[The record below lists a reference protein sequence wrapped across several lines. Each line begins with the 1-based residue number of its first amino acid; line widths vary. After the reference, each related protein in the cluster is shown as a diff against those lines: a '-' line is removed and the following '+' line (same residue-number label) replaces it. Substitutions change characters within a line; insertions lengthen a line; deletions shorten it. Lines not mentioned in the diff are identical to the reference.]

1 MNKVAKN
8 ITANYLGKLWGFLSI
23 FVFVRFYIEILGI
36 ESYAIINFYAV
47 ILGLLAF
54 ADAGLTATLNR
65 ELARDIDDIKK
76 LNLVYTFER
85 IYIIICLIII
95 LSVCFFANNLASNFL
110 KSSNYSES
118 QVAYYMCLMGFGVA
132 LQLFATLF
140 EGGLLG
146 LQHQVLTNKI
156 RIIWSFFRS
165 GIVLLPLYLFPKLDV
180 FFLWQILCNM
190 FLLFFL
196 RTKLYE
202 FLPNKKPHFSK
213 KLLNSIAKYAL
224 GMMGIA
230 LISGINIQI
239 DKLITSKYLTA
250 TLFGHYSIASL
261 VAQLPV
267 MLVTPIIV
275 AIFPL
280 LASSVSQNDHGAVI
294 ENFHKYSFFI
304 TAIITPIALCIAL
317 YSNPLVTLWTGKAD
331 IALSIDHV
339 IKILILGGFFLCL
352 QLTPFY
358 LALANG
364 FTKIN
369 LYTGVFGLIVIIP
382 LMIYSI
388 RHYGMIGAAFPWVIL
403 NISSFLAIGLY
414 SVNRFLKNHVSHWLI
429 WDILAPV
436 VIVGIIAFMVEVMF
450 SKFSGQY
457 IFILKSFLIGIIS
470 ITLNLLIQ
478 NIKYPDYVVIN
489 IVSFYNLIKG
499 KMLK

>member
-1 MNKVAKN
+1 MNKVTKN
-8 ITANYLGKLWGFLSI
+8 IVANYLGKLWGFVSI
-23 FVFVRFYIEILGI
+23 FIFVRFYIEILGI

-65 ELARDIDDIKK
+65 ELARDIDDITKS
-76 LNLVYTFER
+76 NLVYTFER

-95 LSVCFFANNLASNFL
+95 LSVCFFSNNLASNFL
-110 KSSNYSES
+110 KSSTYSES
-118 QVAYYMCLMGFGVA
+118 QVAYYMCLMAFGVA

-165 GIVLLPLYLFPKLDV
+165 GIVLLPLYFFPKLDV
-180 FFLWQILCNM
+180 FFWWQILCNV
-190 FLLFFL
+190 FLLYFL
-196 RTKLYE
+196 RKKLYE
-202 FLPNKKPHFSK
+202 LLPNQAPFFSK

-261 VAQLPV
+261 LAQLPV

-275 AIFPL
+275 AVFPL

-294 ENFHKYSFFI
+294 KNFHKYSFFI
-304 TAIITPIALCIAL
+304 TAIIAPVALCIAL
-317 YSNPLVTLWTGKAD
+317 YSIPLVTLWTGKSD
-331 IALSIDHV
+331 IALSIDYV
-339 IKILILGGFFLCL
+339 VKILILGGFFLCL

-369 LYTGVFGLIVIIP
+369 LYTGVFGLIIIIP

-388 RHYGMIGAAFPWVIL
+388 SHYGMIGAAIPWVIV
-403 NISSFLAIGLY
+403 NIGGFLVVGLY
-414 SVNRFLKNHVSHWLI
+414 SVNRFLKNHVSDWLI
-429 WDILAPV
+429 WDILIPV
-436 VIVGIIAFMVEVMF
+436 VIAVVIASIVELIF
-450 SKFSGQY
+450 ININGQY
-457 IFILKSFLIGIIS
+457 VFILKSLLIGVLSIMIS
-470 ITLNLLIQ
+470 IIFQ
-478 NIKYPDYVVIN
+478 NIKNPEYVVIN
-489 IVSFYNLIKG
+489 IRSFYELIKRNI
-499 KMLK
+499 LK